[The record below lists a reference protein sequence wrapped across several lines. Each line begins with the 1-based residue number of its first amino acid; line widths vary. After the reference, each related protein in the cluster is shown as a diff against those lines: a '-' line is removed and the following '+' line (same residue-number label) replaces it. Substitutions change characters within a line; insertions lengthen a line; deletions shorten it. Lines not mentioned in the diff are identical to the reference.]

1 MKREDILCCFHISP
15 IPSLP
20 LPINQQRW
28 VPNPY
33 SRISTGAGPRHS
45 PCRGTSRAAPG
56 SPVAAQHRRWAQPS
70 GTGVGHSG
78 FGAPPGSARTPTHP
92 PWGGWAGGSS
102 SPPRGPARARA
113 LSPLCGRGSAR
124 LRAGL
129 APTPPPPPPR
139 GSSLTVSSLRGLQ
152 RDGTGRAAAAAPA
165 ATAAAS
171 SSLSSSAAA
180 ASASQGRPSHNGLPL
195 LRAGRARPA
204 RADGRRLRP
213 IAALRRP
220 RSANR
225 VPGAGPL
232 RALPQR
238 AGKAR
243 SGDGE
248 AAANRDAAPALRRD
262 VIAARQ
268 ALTPLVTSL
277 PRRGQQGGRGACGG
291 DVTRRQHLTARPWGR
306 QN

>member
-1 MKREDILCCFHISP
+1 MQVPDTAPAAVPPVQLLAALWQPSTAGERSP
-15 IPSLP
+15 
-20 LPINQQRW
+20 
-28 VPNPY
+28 
-33 SRISTGAGPRHS
+33 
-45 PCRGTSRAAPG
+45 AAPG
-56 SPVAAQHRRWAQPS
+56 SVTAGLGHPRALPVPQPTRPEEAEPGAAPRILASP
-70 GTGVGHSG
+70 
-78 FGAPPGSARTPTHP
+78 
-92 PWGGWAGGSS
+92 
-102 SPPRGPARARA
+102 PPRGPARARA

-139 GSSLTVSSLRGLQ
+139 GPSLTVSSLSGLQ

-277 PRRGQQGGRGACGG
+277 PRRGQQGGGGACGG
-291 DVTRRQHLTARPWGR
+291 DVTRRQHLTARP
-306 QN
+306 